1 MRQPAPI
8 SRNNFAGCGPL
19 MCLIFMGMGLL
30 FLGMGLIFL
39 GLGLIFL
46 SLGRAR
52 AFNESH
58 SFF

>member
-8 SRNNFAGCGPL
+8 SRNNCAGCGPVT
-19 MCLIFMGMGLL
+19 CLIFLGL
-30 FLGMGLIFL
+30 GLIFL

-46 SLGRAR
+46 GLGRAR

-58 SFF
+58 SFLT